1 MSDPYMIA
9 EALAQAGVT
18 PQAANQP
25 TDAAPA
31 TEPIIEQP
39 DVPSD
44 QQAYTGDDISDFLV
58 PDAGGMEEQQTPP
71 PTPAVSPP
79 ATVTPEMAN
88 LIHQNQVMLQQ
99 HFANQSAQNEQR
111 VKELE
116 ARLAAYEQASQP
128 QAKPWFEEIDV
139 PTLTDEQK
147 AQYAGSLPVI
157 EAIARAQALE
167 IAKRMQHG
175 YIDRQFQ
182 QFQQTLQ
189 PLQENVNVSAQQAA
203 LAQQQMVRQTLSSR
217 LPWLTKEVRDSA
229 EYNAYYNSVIPNTGG
244 LTRKVLIEQANAA
257 GNVDAIVDLLSGFK
271 PATQNTAQY
280 VAPGRNHTAAPTT
293 ADAPPP
299 RKGMK
304 LSTYNQAL
312 KDYANGKISPT
323 KFQEYETA
331 WYNAMAAGTAVVD
344 E

>member
-1 MSDPYMIA
+1 MTADPYMIA

-18 PQAANQP
+18 PTEPVP
-25 TDAAPA
+25 TDAPA
-31 TEPIIEQP
+31 AAQPDPQVPPTEPA
-39 DVPSD
+39 
-44 QQAYTGDDISDFLV
+44 AYDGDDISDFLA
-58 PDAGGMEEQQTPP
+58 PDAAGMEEQQTPSTP
-71 PTPAVSPP
+71 PAVSP
-79 ATVTPEMAN
+79 AASVTPEMAS

-99 HFANQSAQNEQR
+99 HFAAQTAQNEQR

-116 ARLAAYEQASQP
+116 ARLASYEQDSQP
-128 QAKPWFEEIDV
+128 AAKAWYEEIDV
-139 PTLTDEQK
+139 PSLTEEQK

-157 EAIARAQALE
+157 EAIARAQAVE
-167 IAKRMQHG
+167 IAKRMQQG
-175 YIDRQFQ
+175 YIDQQFQ

-229 EYNAYYNSVIPNTGG
+229 EYSAYYNSVIPNTGG
-244 LTRKVLIEQANAA
+244 LTRKVLVEQANAA

-271 PATQNTAQY
+271 PANQNTAQY

-312 KDYANGKISPT
+312 KDYASGKISAT

-331 WYNAMAAGTAVVD
+331 WYNAMSAGTAVVD